1 MLLLLERLQLLLV
14 PVGSL
19 WVILTCG
26 LMVVTVGNRELLLLL
41 HSSQCPDA
49 LDLSKAGM
57 NKTANKQTK
66 NYNQNLKKTG
76 TKDKQENCMRHLWV
90 TIRSHSRS
98 IKENKR
104 NLQF

>member
-66 NYNQNLKKTG
+66 NYNQNKNK
-76 TKDKQENCMRHLWV
+76 NR
-90 TIRSHSRS
+90 
-98 IKENKR
+98 NKR
-104 NLQF
+104 QTRKLYASPLGNH